1 MKLEDLPGELW
12 FAILSYLPPLDA
24 FYAFNNTDNARIH
37 SILTDMYLIRRDEDN
52 CSSIINISL
61 AHIPLLMYNFAVS
74 NVISFYS
81 NIIHSLTLSNDQTP
95 DQINSF
101 LVKYSF
107 KYDFTY
113 LKCLHLIEPS
123 SNEFNLIIN
132 DLSNITMLNIQSKQ
146 MHSFDIN
153 TIQQILYNKP
163 TIKHCCLSQFRQD
176 FILNN
181 SYSFI
186 QKLNINS
193 CDYLCFINILN
204 HFYLLE
210 KLSIN
215 ILSMS
220 RNAVLSSIDLIQN
233 PVLIKNLKIRAFSI
247 PFDYFQILFPYL
259 ENIQIFSFAIVCDEG
274 FDYVN
279 NDKWQMIISNYWPL
293 LKKFHIYSELW
304 HLTPIDFDELCP
316 QLFSFRN
323 DSFWSELS
331 TRWGYPIDTV
341 HSLKNT
347 KYSSITENTYQYVNR
362 LLLTVY
368 NNKQM
373 KYELDKSSRY
383 FPNIDTLTVRF
394 EQSISS
400 ALFGLYINKIIN
412 LSYIKHLALN
422 DKFHNMSTLYELVLR
437 LPNMTKLTIT
447 SNHRILI
454 KQIFQRKN
462 ERLLSL
468 LSCRLL
474 HFNLLYDGVISYE
487 IIQSVQFNFPHLK
500 SFSACLPHFED
511 FRDAI
516 PSFIR
521 HMKSLQ
527 YLHIGLEGDN
537 DKKNF
542 LTQDMY
548 DWFRRHQIFQE
559 FKLSVDTYTNSIHIW
574 L

>member
-1 MKLEDLPGELW
+1 
-12 FAILSYLPPLDA
+12 
-24 FYAFNNTDNARIH
+24 
-37 SILTDMYLIRRDEDN
+37 
-52 CSSIINISL
+52 
-61 AHIPLLMYNFAVS
+61 
-74 NVISFYS
+74 
-81 NIIHSLTLSNDQTP
+81 
-95 DQINSF
+95 
-101 LVKYSF
+101 
-107 KYDFTY
+107 
-113 LKCLHLIEPS
+113 
-123 SNEFNLIIN
+123 
-132 DLSNITMLNIQSKQ
+132 
-146 MHSFDIN
+146 
-153 TIQQILYNKP
+153 
-163 TIKHCCLSQFRQD
+163 
-176 FILNN
+176 
-181 SYSFI
+181 
-186 QKLNINS
+186 
-193 CDYLCFINILN
+193 
-204 HFYLLE
+204 
-210 KLSIN
+210 
-215 ILSMS
+215 
-220 RNAVLSSIDLIQN
+220 
-233 PVLIKNLKIRAFSI
+233 
-247 PFDYFQILFPYL
+247 
-259 ENIQIFSFAIVCDEG
+259 
-274 FDYVN
+274 
-279 NDKWQMIISNYWPL
+279 
-293 LKKFHIYSELW
+293 
-304 HLTPIDFDELCP
+304 
-316 QLFSFRN
+316 
-323 DSFWSELS
+323 
-331 TRWGYPIDTV
+331 
-341 HSLKNT
+341 
-347 KYSSITENTYQYVNR
+347 
-362 LLLTVY
+362 
-368 NNKQM
+368 M
-373 KYELDKSSRY
+373 KYELDKSLRY

-422 DKFHNMSTLYELVLR
+422 EKFHNMSTLYELVLR

-468 LSCRLL
+468 LSRRLL

-487 IIQSVQFNFPHLK
+487 IIQSVQFNFPNLK